1 MLSSMPVQMLLDS
14 PPGCG
19 AHSEWDR
26 MLLLDLDLDLL
37 PQLGQDDLTHE
48 LQCFGDAMLE
58 RMHPHP
64 ADLAIMPETRP
75 APDAQEAPCANAPHD
90 PCAPPLSLA
99 HDPCAPPLSLA
110 HDPCAPPLSLAH
122 DHRAAAVVQK
132 EALRKRNNRVSAH
145 NSRQRVREASELLAR
160 TVAEQKRQLD
170 ALTTQAEPADAPAS
184 LLEQRVAE
192 LLSRNREL
200 EDALA
205 RMSERQEALEQAAR
219 GAREQYEEGL
229 LLLQIQALRA
239 PEEPEDARQ
248 GRACK
253 RSAAR
258 LYGSLY
264 P

>member
-19 AHSEWDR
+19 AHSGWDR

-48 LQCFGDAMLE
+48 LQCFGDAMLV

-75 APDAQEAPCANAPHD
+75 APDAQEAPCANAP
-90 PCAPPLSLA
+90 
-99 HDPCAPPLSLA
+99 

-219 GAREQYEEGL
+219 GARELYEEGL